1 MIYARGIDIS
11 QFPDGTPHL
20 KENPATAMD
29 GFVSWHYHD
38 MNEFPVVC
46 MIGEYMKSRG
56 YKPVL
61 YMPYIPNARM
71 DRVHKGDVFTLKYFA
86 KMLNA
91 VGFAEIHTL
100 DAHSDVSVGLLDN
113 CINYQPINA
122 IKKAIICSSPDVIY
136 FPDAGAMKRYESAIH
151 QCCDKP
157 ILHGDKIRDWNTGE
171 IKGLKVVGEDI
182 LKTMIRPKVLMIDDI
197 CAYGGT
203 MYYSAKA
210 LKTAGA
216 GDIDMYVTHC
226 EDSILDR
233 NKGKIF
239 TDEHLIDVVYTTDSI
254 LTKRNANI
262 LIFPAEQSMIASC
275 RV

>member
-20 KENPATAMD
+20 KENFTTTMD
-29 GFVSWHYHD
+29 GVICWHYNN
-38 MNEFPVVC
+38 MGELPIVC
-46 MIGEYMKSRG
+46 MIGEYMKSRN
-56 YKPVL
+56 YKPTL

-86 KMLNA
+86 KMLNT
-91 VGFAEIHTL
+91 VGFAEVHVL
-100 DAHSDVSVGLLDN
+100 DAHSDVSAGLIDN

-122 IKKAIICSSPDVIY
+122 IKKAIVCSNPDFIY
-136 FPDAGAMKRYESAIH
+136 FPDAGAMKRYESVIH

-157 ILHGDKIRDWNTGE
+157 IIHGDKIRDWSTGE
-171 IKGLKVVGEDI
+171 IKGLKVIGEDT

-197 CAYGGT
+197 CAYSGT

-210 LKTAGA
+210 LKAAGV

-233 NKGKIF
+233 HKGKIF
-239 TDEHLIDVVYTTDSI
+239 TDEHLIDTVYTTDSI
-254 LTKRNANI
+254 LTKRNENI
-262 LIFPAEQSMIASC
+262 LIFPAEQSMVANC
-275 RV
+275 RI